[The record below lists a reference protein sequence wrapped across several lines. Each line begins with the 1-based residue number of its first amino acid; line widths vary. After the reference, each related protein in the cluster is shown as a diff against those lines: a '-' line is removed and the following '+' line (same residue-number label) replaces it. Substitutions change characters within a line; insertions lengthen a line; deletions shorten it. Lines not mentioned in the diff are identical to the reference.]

1 MQPFYLIKNANGY
14 YRADFIDCVTGQV
27 TFRKSTH
34 CRNRIEATNL
44 ASKWI
49 ETGIPQAKSHSRQF
63 QNSINPKQP
72 ESGIDLQNLVERL
85 SKAEITAL
93 VALLAQKMGI
103 ADELENDR
111 LEKAQPTNQQ
121 PPVPTQPQ
129 PQIYQTQ
136 PQPQPQPAIVHQT
149 QTTQTPATL
158 PVAQQPVQTVPAV
171 QQLTRQ
177 TQPQQIVPQPAQAPK
192 VVLIKRKKPAKPQ
205 EPATLEKKQPTQQ
218 PAKTFKAVE
227 KLDPNQ
233 PLYSYLYNFWD
244 YDTSRFIAEERA
256 LGKNVTKRHC
266 AEQQKLAK
274 RYWLPYFGES
284 ATAQMLDKNIL
295 EDFFFYL
302 RLDLGLSGS
311 TVNQAIN
318 CGRRAMTYLYHNK
331 HLAENPF
338 EGVRRFSP
346 QQMQRGIPTETEV
359 KNLLALEWENR
370 TSKLAFKLG
379 AFCCLRAGE
388 ISGLQTCDID
398 LEADMLYIRH
408 SWNDTDGLKST
419 KNGENRTIPVDHTLA
434 LELMNHA
441 KTNPNFNDTSF
452 VFYSP
457 KMPNQPL
464 WPSYYQDAFYEAL
477 AEIGVSEAQR
487 KERNIVFHS
496 LRHFGATILRQR
508 LDIAMVQEVMG
519 HKTAAMTEHYS
530 SHQNET
536 KFKLIKEAM
545 NSCASELLA

>member
-44 ASKWI
+44 ASKWL

-63 QNSINPKQP
+63 QNSINPKHP
-72 ESGIDLQNLVERL
+72 ESGIDLQSLVNRL
-85 SKAEITAL
+85 SKAEITEL

-103 ADELENDR
+103 ADELENSR
-111 LEKAQPTNQQ
+111 QETAQPTQQ
-121 PPVPTQPQ
+121 PAPQAQPQ
-129 PQIYQTQ
+129 PTQ
-136 PQPQPQPAIVHQT
+136 
-149 QTTQTPATL
+149 
-158 PVAQQPVQTVPAV
+158 
-171 QQLTRQ
+171 TRQ
-177 TQPQQIVPQPAQAPK
+177 THPQQIVPQPAQAPK
-192 VVLIKRKKPAKPQ
+192 VVLIKRKKPAQPQ
-205 EPATLEKKQPTQQ
+205 QQTPAQPQQTQAPN
-218 PAKTFKAVE
+218 PAAQTVPARNYKAIE

-233 PLYSYLYNFWD
+233 PLYSYLFSFWD
-244 YDTSRFIAEERA
+244 YENSRFIAEEKA

-274 RYWLPYFGES
+274 RYWLPYFGET
-284 ATAQMLDKNIL
+284 ATAQMLNKNIL

-311 TVNQAIN
+311 TVNQVIN
-318 CGRRAMTYLYHNK
+318 CGRRAMTYLYHNRQ
-331 HLAENPF
+331 LAENPF
-338 EGVRRFSP
+338 DGVRRFSP
-346 QQMQRGIPTETEV
+346 QQIQRGIPTETEV
-359 KNLLALEWENR
+359 KQLLALNWDNHI
-370 TSKLAFKLG
+370 SKLAFKLST
-379 AFCCLRAGE
+379 FCCLRAGE
-388 ISGLQTCDID
+388 ISGLQACDID
-398 LEADMLYIRH
+398 LAADLLYIRH
-408 SWNDTDGLKST
+408 SWNDIDGLKST
-419 KNGENRTIPVDHTLA
+419 KNGETRTIPVDHVLA

-441 KTNPNFNDTSF
+441 RTNPNFSDTSF

-457 KMPNQPL
+457 VLQSQPL
-464 WPSYYQDAFYEAL
+464 WPSWYEDGFYAAL
-477 AEIGVSEAQR
+477 AEIGVSEKQR

-536 KFKLIKEAM
+536 KFKLIKDAM
-545 NSCASELLA
+545 NSCTSELLA